1 MKKIGAL
8 VAIAIFSIWGYQ
20 RFQHNRPQIE
30 EFFNNTWS
38 TPVTAADKPKVS
50 AIDDSVFSALN
61 EKLTRAC
68 ADNRYDMTEAM
79 CIQTIADRKDMCQ
92 QWTVQKYQ
100 ELAPSVERLEMAIS
114 SHTDCVFQWAPASPS
129 I

>member
-1 MKKIGAL
+1 MKR
-8 VAIAIFSIWGYQ
+8 IAATVVVIVFSIWGYH
-20 RFQHNRPQIE
+20 RFQHNRSQIE
-30 EFFNNTWS
+30 EFVNNIWS
-38 TPVTAADKPKVS
+38 TKVTGGDKPEIS
-50 AIDDSVFSALN
+50 EIDGSVFSALN

-68 ADNRYDMTEAM
+68 ADNKYAMTEAM

-114 SHTDCVFQWAPASPS
+114 SHTDCVFQWAPSS
-129 I
+129 TSM